1 MLLPAM
7 ESRLFYVAMK
17 FYIEVIKV
25 KVGYINIHLSF
36 ASAKLSGIKEVKR
49 SYRPPRWARS

>member
-25 KVGYINIHLSF
+25 KVGYINIHL
-36 ASAKLSGIKEVKR
+36 
-49 SYRPPRWARS
+49 